1 MGDRSLT
8 FPLTLLETVHEFEFA
23 DNAQKDVFTQYIHL
37 YNIMASL
44 SKLENVLEIGAGYS
58 TVVLALLA
66 REKNFRP
73 HVIDYGFDRVLSAAS
88 KTKFAGLVEDYVE
101 RHEGTS
107 ITGKT
112 LTDFYQRMEAGKSF
126 CRVPLEDIIR
136 NARENFDVTL
146 DARKVPKVAAVVSA
160 HASIES
166 IWEELVKSPS
176 LIGTKKLLDVYSD
189 QGDYINEIKFLDGE
203 KPGKKY
209 GILNKLLSE
218 KKEFDAIFLDSGE
231 LAGNPEFEM
240 VVDRVRI
247 GGILGLHDV
256 FFPKSF
262 KNFLPSGYLRYSPDW
277 AIIHDD
283 KTTRQGMLVA
293 KRIR

>member
-1 MGDRSLT
+1 LGDRSLT

-112 LTDFYQRMEAGKSF
+112 LTDFYQRMEAGESF
-126 CRVPLEDIIR
+126 CGVPLQDIIR

-146 DARKVPKVAAVVSA
+146 DARKVPKVAAVA
-160 HASIES
+160 LAQPSIES

-189 QGDYINEIKFLDGE
+189 QGDYLNEIKFLDGE

-247 GGILGLHDV
+247 GGIIGLHDV

-262 KNFLPSGYLRYSPDW
+262 KNFLPCGYLRYSSDW

>member
-8 FPLTLLETVHEFEFA
+8 FPLTLQETVHEFEFA
-23 DNAQKDVFTQYIHL
+23 DSSQIDVFTQYIHL

-58 TVVLALLA
+58 TVILALLA
-66 REKNFRP
+66 RERNFRP
-73 HVIDYGFDRVLSAAS
+73 HVIDYGFDRVLTAVS
-88 KTKFAGLVEDYVE
+88 KTKFAGVVEDYVE

-112 LTDFYQRMEAGKSF
+112 LTDFYQRMETGESF
-126 CRVPLEDIIR
+126 CGVPLQEVLR

-146 DARKVPKVAAVVSA
+146 DARKVPKVAKVTLA
-160 HASIES
+160 HPSIEG
-166 IWEELVKSPS
+166 IWQELVKSPF

-189 QGDYINEIKFLDGE
+189 QGDYKNEIQFLDGA
-203 KPGKKY
+203 KPGKEY
-209 GILNKLLSE
+209 GILNKLLD
-218 KKEFDAIFLDSGE
+218 KCREFDAIFLDSGE

-240 VVDRVRI
+240 VVNRIRI
-247 GGILGLHDV
+247 GGIIGLHDV
-256 FFPKSF
+256 FFPKSY
-262 KNFLPSGYLRYSPDW
+262 KNFLPCGYLRSSPDW
-277 AIIHDD
+277 SVIHDD
-283 KTTRQGMLVA
+283 KSTRQGMFVA